1 MQADLF
7 VADKGERVFGLVI
20 ADFVGDYVGVNY
32 FAYLSS
38 PKRFL
43 FGRAIMRRVEWE
55 LLIAG
60 HSKVDLPLRSGN
72 QDVLAF
78 YEHLGYAIGPLLT
91 FYKCLIDEHQ
101 DKQ

>member
-1 MQADLF
+1 LGHAITPRAECDFL
-7 VADKGERVFGLVI
+7 VAGYPKLNLLVC
-20 ADFVGDYVGVNY
+20 
-32 FAYLSS
+32 
-38 PKRFL
+38 
-43 FGRAIMRRVEWE
+43 
-55 LLIAG
+55 
-60 HSKVDLPLRSGN
+60 SGS